1 MGLHGSRAAARVRL
15 AGTSPVRVFLRATLR
30 VVAPVL
36 AFASATSADNAG
48 LALAPRD
55 ATVAFDARGLA
66 TILDGESGEAIRPIV
81 GSVAGRDALRR
92 LEALARRANAET
104 DVLAREVFSGRI
116 AFHLGSQDGAD
127 AAPWMIGVEADD
139 HRCERVLKALG
150 ARIVAPGR
158 YASAREDL
166 VARRTGGWLLLMPT
180 GSDERLFDRA
190 EARIV
195 REDPEHSL
203 LGEPLVQP
211 LLGSDAPIRIFIR
224 HAAPIGGATI
234 VSLRPSRPADGR
246 GAMLEADVRGDYL
259 RSPFGGPVEPARIDA
274 RVTAAFEDR
283 AAFVVASP
291 ADGRVSS
298 TDAFWLALVPEFAPS
313 PAMRANL
320 SGQRVVAIGDH
331 PERSI
336 PSMAMAWRVED
347 AEQGRADQEALMRG
361 VCCGLQRAAEL
372 PPDAVG
378 AAPLSEPVAG
388 AGDGGASHCTPL
400 LGPFLDRH
408 LGAPMRLGGACL
420 CWTTRT
426 TRCGGWQVFA
436 SDDAWLD
443 AASDRLGETP
453 CDPAPEARE
462 VAGLGFCDGP
472 RAASIIRRW
481 RPLAG
486 DAPDDRV
493 ALGLEAVAE
502 ALSHLGRVRFE
513 YTLPSPHRIE
523 AVLRLEPRARL
534 APPEA
539 AGRNLRGGQ

>member
-1 MGLHGSRAAARVRL
+1 MPMRGCRADL
-15 AGTSPVRVFLRATLR
+15 PLRAGGRLPLEFLLRSILR
-30 VVAPVL
+30 VVALVFVGVAP
-36 AFASATSADNAG
+36 ADNAG

-66 TILDGESGEAIRPIV
+66 AILDGESGEAIRPIV
-81 GSVAGRDALRR
+81 GSIAGTDALRR

-116 AFHLGSQDGAD
+116 AFHLGAQEGV
-127 AAPWMIGVEADD
+127 APAVWMIGIEADD
-139 HRCERVLKALG
+139 HRCERVLKTLG
-150 ARIVAPGR
+150 ARLVAPGR
-158 YASAREDL
+158 YASAREEL
-166 VARRTGGWLLLMPT
+166 VGRRTGGWLLLMPT

-190 EARIV
+190 ESRIA
-195 REDPEHSL
+195 REDPAQSL
-203 LGEPLVQP
+203 LGDPLVQP
-211 LLGSDAPIRIFIR
+211 LLGSDAPIRIFVR
-224 HAAPIGGATI
+224 HGAPLGGATV
-234 VSLRPSRPADGR
+234 VSLRPRRAGDGR
-246 GAMLEADVRGDYL
+246 GAVLEATVRGDYL

-298 TDAFWLALVPEFAPS
+298 TDAFFLALVPEFAPS

-320 SGQRVVAIGDH
+320 AGQRVVAIGDH
-331 PERSI
+331 AALPI

-372 PPDAVG
+372 PADAVG
-378 AAPLSEPVAG
+378 AAVPAESG
-388 AGDGGASHCTPL
+388 GDPEATRCTPL

-408 LGAPMRLGGACL
+408 LGAPMRLGGASL
-420 CWTTRT
+420 CWMTRA

-436 SDDAWLD
+436 SDYTWLGATAERLD
-443 AASDRLGETP
+443 GAPCESAAD
-453 CDPAPEARE
+453 ARE

-493 ALGLEAVAE
+493 ARGLEAVAE

-513 YTLPSPHRIE
+513 YTLPSAHRID
-523 AVLRLEPRARL
+523 AVLRFEPRARL
-534 APPEA
+534 APA
-539 AGRNLRGGQ
+539 AGEAGRGPLGAQ